1 MNFKRKLSGSA
12 KNQTS
17 FSLFFHFGKSEILLK
32 SKIFLKSNVFKS
44 NLWYKILVF
53 WQRIYLTSRFMGD
66 ICKCKQFIWT
76 LHTSFHKHFFSIF
89 KSLCQG
95 HQSPKHSWVKDYFIA
110 PIMQCAIPRHAIAA
124 KGKWQYI
131 RRPTTADFFLQVDL
145 PAGLVGKVA
154 FISKPRL
161 SS

>member
-1 MNFKRKLSGSA
+1 MIIVIMNHVIFK
-12 KNQTS
+12 
-17 FSLFFHFGKSEILLK
+17 
-32 SKIFLKSNVFKS
+32 
-44 NLWYKILVF
+44 YKILVF

-66 ICKCKQFIWT
+66 IWKCKRFIWT
-76 LHTSFHKHFFSIF
+76 LHTSFFHNLLSLNKHFFFIF

-95 HQSPKHSWVKDYFIA
+95 HQSPKHSRVKDYFIA

>member
-1 MNFKRKLSGSA
+1 MAMDVDYSYELISNETYAPQFIGHNKVFLSRQCKSLVIE
-12 KNQTS
+12 QT
-17 FSLFFHFGKSEILLK
+17 LFF
-32 SKIFLKSNVFKS
+32 
-44 NLWYKILVF
+44 
-53 WQRIYLTSRFMGD
+53 
-66 ICKCKQFIWT
+66 
-76 LHTSFHKHFFSIF
+76 IF

-95 HQSPKHSWVKDYFIA
+95 HQSPKHSRVKDYFIA